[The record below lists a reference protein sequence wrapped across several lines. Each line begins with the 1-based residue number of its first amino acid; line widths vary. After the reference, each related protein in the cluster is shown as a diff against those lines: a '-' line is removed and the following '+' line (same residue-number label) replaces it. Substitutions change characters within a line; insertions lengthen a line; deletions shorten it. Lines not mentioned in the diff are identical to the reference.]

1 VRLGGWTSRA
11 QPQSASDSTPGAL
24 LRAVDAVTF
33 TVPTLEAGL
42 SFYRDLLGHEV
53 LWRNDAVDQVGLRCP
68 DSGTEI
74 VLSTTLPA
82 EPNWLVNSADG
93 AAAEITHAG
102 GRLVSEIRDI
112 PVGRVAIVEDLF
124 GNRLVLVDL
133 SKGRY
138 GSGVQVG
145 SRVS

>member
-1 VRLGGWTSRA
+1 MSE
-11 QPQSASDSTPGAL
+11 PL

-42 SFYRDLLGHEV
+42 SVYRDLLGHVV
-53 LWRNDAVDQVGLRCP
+53 LWRNDAVGQVGLRCP
-68 DSGTEI
+68 DSETEI

-82 EPNWLVNSADG
+82 EANWLVNSADR
-93 AAAEITHAG
+93 AAADIVQAG
-102 GRLVSEIRDI
+102 GHLVAEIRDI
-112 PVGRVAIVEDLF
+112 PVGRVAIVEDPF

-138 GSGVQVG
+138 
-145 SRVS
+145 